1 MLKLKSD
8 IIFSSGNF
16 GFISKPGLLF
26 LSAIIILFSDG
37 CKKGEED
44 PFFSLK
50 TRSARLKNTW
60 KLVASTRSET
70 ESYVLPEMTSVTNSE
85 YDGEKEIIVIN
96 SGLTTTDTLYY
107 RLQYEFR
114 RDNRYQKKYVGK
126 TTDHSTN
133 DIIIYEEGR
142 WEFLTRSKTENVQNK
157 EQLLLMPEKIT
168 SATEE
173 NELNYETETWTLVR
187 LSRNEIKAVIEE
199 NYSNSLSGYQ
209 HSIMQTLEFTTG
221 SIE

>member
-16 GFISKPGLLF
+16 GFISKSALIF
-26 LSAIIILFSDG
+26 LAAIIILFSDG

-70 ESYVLPEMTSVTNSE
+70 ESYILPEITSVTNSE

-107 RLQYEFR
+107 KLQYEFR

-126 TTDHSTN
+126 TTDHSAN
-133 DIIIYEEGR
+133 DVIIYEEGR